1 MNAFMARF
9 SSTADSEQESFGN
22 EYANDTQGYSDRYAE
37 YEEAEEV
44 DDEPRRFDFDFGT
57 IPTAQPIDKDD
68 DGFEFYFEPSN
79 SKAMEAQKPFEEP
92 RVEVKLPIDEENSG
106 FYNNNYWRLEPS
118 LSTEDLDDLLA
129 DIE

>member
-22 EYANDTQGYSDRYAE
+22 EYANDSHGYSDRYADCE
-37 YEEAEEV
+37 DAEEI

-57 IPTAQPIDKDD
+57 IPTAQPIEKDD
-68 DGFEFYFEPSN
+68 DGFEFYFEPTS
-79 SKAMEAQKPFEEP
+79 SKAMKVVEPFEEP
-92 RVEVKLPIDEENSG
+92 RVEVELPKNEENSG
-106 FYNNNYWRLEPS
+106 FYNNNYWRQEPS